1 MGVFTVIGG
10 AFGLLSYLSGDVA
23 WQAAL
28 VLAVVAYTTGLAYGY
43 GAAAGNAG
51 FFLLLW
57 ALAVQIGTAEGADP
71 PATAAAFLVGGAV
84 AMVVMAALVGL
95 RLVDVTPAERRGAAS
110 KPAPNLGAVAT
121 SPVGIWSLVRAVL
134 ILIAVLIG
142 YQITRALDPFWV
154 AIVVLVV
161 FLPEADK
168 TVLKAIQRGTGTL
181 TGAVAGTALLA
192 LTPSEPVVAAA
203 MLVAAFFAVAFY
215 TANYLIYA
223 FFLTAAIV
231 FYEWFA
237 AGEQLGAGGERLLA
251 AVIGLVLAGIGVWL
265 TELSRPRRVRR
276 RRALARAS
284 RSRWRYRLL
293 CAVSSPPDGLDA
305 GRCERR
311 SAAVM
316 AGEGPPTTW
325 STRSHRGGSIRAGL
339 RPARRPPATPI
350 CA

>member
-1 MGVFTVIGG
+1 MIRQLFHIDRGHLNLRLAAGALLAVVIAEVLEKALGIGLVQTGLAAFLVLAAGRSGDLRTRLIHMGVFTVIGG

-95 RLVDVTPAERRGAAS
+95 RLVDVTPAEPRGAAS

-134 ILIAVLIG
+134 IFIAVLIG

-203 MLVAAFFAVAFY
+203 MLAAAFFAVAFY

-265 TELSRPRRVRR
+265 TELSRPRRVR
-276 RRALARAS
+276 AS
-284 RSRWRYRLL
+284 
-293 CAVSSPPDGLDA
+293 SSPG
-305 GRCERR
+305 
-311 SAAVM
+311 
-316 AGEGPPTTW
+316 
-325 STRSHRGGSIRAGL
+325 
-339 RPARRPPATPI
+339 
-350 CA
+350 